1 MAETDELALKD
12 VKRKNFVMFIAFT
25 IGFIGA
31 LAVIIIKGDYI
42 RVPIYAIGLLLLVS
56 GYIIDHYFAK
66 KHFWFPYY
74 MVILGNIIMIIY
86 VLIFNGGLQTMGI
99 VFFLL
104 FLATG
109 HFFTSVFVI
118 GYILGTITLV
128 LVRLYPEPV
137 QAAAIEHEFISVLAA
152 FLLSGIISYIV
163 IRLNQNQFKQLRKF
177 VEESNRNA
185 AEKEKERATLAMHVD
200 NLNKEII
207 DVNTRLQNNIQV
219 QEELTTVIGEIATGS
234 TDQSDRII
242 DINEQAGLTVEQ
254 MKQMT
259 NELTQLTENFA
270 QSHEATTRGNELS
283 ITLEENM
290 VQLLDNIEH
299 LSETFLTLSQNIDAM
314 SNFLDDIVDISE
326 QTNLLALNAS
336 IEAARAG
343 EAGQGFSVVA
353 NEIRNLA
360 ETTNNIVDQITVN
373 LNEVNVTNRTALEE
387 MKTNVEN
394 VTNNLKETREVSGA
408 FHNITDYMEVL
419 RERFTLF
426 ESYASDVDQSAA
438 IIQERTT
445 ELSAIIEQSSAGLQ
459 EMNASVENLQKENE
473 QIGERMENIEQI
485 ASSIQR

>member
-1 MAETDELALKD
+1 MA
-12 VKRKNFVMFIAFT
+12 
-25 IGFIGA
+25 
-31 LAVIIIKGDYI
+31 
-42 RVPIYAIGLLLLVS
+42 
-56 GYIIDHYFAK
+56 
-66 KHFWFPYY
+66 
-74 MVILGNIIMIIY
+74 
-86 VLIFNGGLQTMGI
+86 
-99 VFFLL
+99 
-104 FLATG
+104 
-109 HFFTSVFVI
+109 
-118 GYILGTITLV
+118 
-128 LVRLYPEPV
+128 
-137 QAAAIEHEFISVLAA
+137 
-152 FLLSGIISYIV
+152 
-163 IRLNQNQFKQLRKF
+163 
-177 VEESNRNA
+177 
-185 AEKEKERATLAMHVD
+185 
-200 NLNKEII
+200 
-207 DVNTRLQNNIQV
+207 
-219 QEELTTVIGEIATGS
+219 
-234 TDQSDRII
+234 
-242 DINEQAGLTVEQ
+242 
-254 MKQMT
+254 
-259 NELTQLTENFA
+259 
-270 QSHEATTRGNELS
+270 
-283 ITLEENM
+283 
-290 VQLLDNIEH
+290 QLLDNIEH